1 MINPAKLLKFKSAW
15 EAFANRHPKFIRFLQ
30 YVGSGTLK
38 ENDVLEMTVRSE
50 DGTEVKSNLRLS
62 DEDIA
67 LFTEL
72 KALLESE
79 KKN

>member
-1 MINPAKLLKFKSAW
+1 MLNPAKLIKFKSRW
-15 EAFANRHPKFIRFLQ
+15 DDFRTRHPKFIKFLK

-62 DEDIA
+62 AEDIS
-67 LFTEL
+67 LFNEL
-72 KALLESE
+72 RELLDSD
-79 KKN
+79 KKD